1 MSRELP
7 FAELVEAAA
16 LAGVPQIMAATKRHK
31 VVVDYFPARSAIS
44 YPREP
49 DDEDGIDPFPIRP
62 VTLTYT
68 LEDAMLGG
76 VVFASL
82 VCGHRIILHPFPWE
96 GFHQLADIKLEDYLV
111 YR

>member
-1 MSRELP
+1 
-7 FAELVEAAA
+7 
-16 LAGVPQIMAATKRHK
+16 MAATKRRK

-62 VTLTYT
+62 VTLTFT
-68 LEDAMLGG
+68 LEDAMFGG
-76 VVFASL
+76 ITFASL
-82 VCGHRIILHPFPWE
+82 VCGHRVIVQPFIWKN
-96 GFHQLADIKLEDYLV
+96 FDQLADIKLEDFLV